1 MKSKGLLGG
10 KYLPVAKES
19 IDVGELDKDVKN
31 ETELNEQQVDMNNEK
46 GKRNYYDT

>member
-19 IDVGELDKDVKN
+19 LEVDKDVDN
-31 ETELNEQQVDMNNEK
+31 EVRLTV
-46 GKRNYYDT
+46 T